1 MNQTRFQ
8 LDLQPNRSGLV
19 GCIISSSM
27 LDFVSCSK
35 QTNEKKK
42 TKKKSSLPLPF
53 LLWIITGLLDKILV

>member
-1 MNQTRFQ
+1 
-8 LDLQPNRSGLV
+8 
-19 GCIISSSM
+19 M

-42 TKKKSSLPLPF
+42 TKKKSSLSLPF